1 MRVVSYVSE
10 TEKQKKTKR
19 SKKEEKYM
27 FPKGDLS
34 LSGLSDWWEK
44 LLVNPLVKM

>member
-10 TEKQKKTKR
+10 TKKHKKTKR
-19 SKKEEKYM
+19 SKEEKDM
-27 FPKGDLS
+27 FPNGVLS

-44 LLVNPLVKM
+44 LLVNPLANM